1 MSDEDELAALERE
14 LDAYSLAIELLY
26 DQMRSVVV
34 RRDVARAR
42 LERQRK
48 RQRKKAERYLGAN
61 ILREY

>member
-14 LDAYSLAIELLY
+14 LDAYSLAIEVLY

>member
-1 MSDEDELAALERE
+1 
-14 LDAYSLAIELLY
+14 
-26 DQMRSVVV
+26 
-34 RRDVARAR
+34 VARAR

>member
-34 RRDVARAR
+34 SRDVARAR